1 MLGEIWA
8 LADDENTGFLTKE
21 AFYIVCRLIGY
32 AQRGQQPTQALMKK
46 SEHLHTSQGDFSRAD
61 KRGCYL

>member
-21 AFYIVCRLIGY
+21 AFYVVCRLIGY
-32 AQRGQQPTQALMKK
+32 AQRGQQPSTALMKK
-46 SEHLHTSQGDFSRAD
+46 SERTDVYVSNLYSH
-61 KRGCYL
+61 